1 MEGCHGQRRITK
13 RARLRTKTE
22 TSKVITMSQTVA
34 QSQEIMLFQKWS
46 FKDITVK
53 DIGLQRYLNLT
64 PMVEPH
70 SMGRH
75 EHQRFRKAKVNIV
88 ERLINGL
95 MRGGRNAG
103 KKAKAT
109 NFIKEAFE
117 IIHIKTGKNPVEVLV
132 QAVENCAPCEDT
144 TRVSYGGVVYHL
156 SVDVAP
162 QRRIDLAIRHITDGA
177 RMASI
182 NNPKSIQETVADEL
196 MLAAVKDI
204 KSAGVAKRNE
214 IERVAQSSR

>member
-1 MEGCHGQRRITK
+1 
-13 RARLRTKTE
+13 
-22 TSKVITMSQTVA
+22 MSQTTSTVS
-34 QSQEIMLFQKWS
+34 SQPAEIKLFQKWS
-46 FKDITVK
+46 FKDISVK

-64 PMVEPH
+64 PMVAPH

-95 MRGGRNAG
+95 MRSGKNSG

-109 NFIKEAFE
+109 NIVKETFE
-117 IIHIKTGKNPVEVLV
+117 IINLRTNRNPIEVLV
-132 QAVENCAPCEDT
+132 QAVENSSPCEDT

-162 QRRIDLAIRHITDGA
+162 QRRIDLAIRHITEGA
-177 RMASI
+177 RASSK
-182 NNPKSIQETVADEL
+182 NNPRSIQETLAEEL
-196 MLAAVKDI
+196 VLASNKDI
-204 KSAGVAKRNE
+204 KSVAIAKRNE

>member
-1 MEGCHGQRRITK
+1 MAQ
-13 RARLRTKTE
+13 A
-22 TSKVITMSQTVA
+22 SVSQP
-34 QSQEIMLFQKWS
+34 QEIKLFQKWT
-46 FKDITVK
+46 FKDISVQ

-64 PMVEPH
+64 PMVAPH

-75 EHQRFRKAKVNIV
+75 EHQRFRKAKVNVV

-95 MRGGRNAG
+95 MRSGKNAG

-109 NFIKEAFE
+109 NIVKETFE
-117 IIHIKTGKNPVEVLV
+117 IINLRTNKNPIEVLV
-132 QAVENCAPCEDT
+132 KAVENASPCEDT

-162 QRRIDLAIRHITDGA
+162 QRRIDLAIRHITEGA
-177 RMASI
+177 RAASI
-182 NNPKSIQETVADEL
+182 NNPRSIQETLADEL
-196 MLAAVKDI
+196 VLAASKDI
-204 KSAGVAKRNE
+204 KSAAIAKRNE

>member
-1 MEGCHGQRRITK
+1 
-13 RARLRTKTE
+13 
-22 TSKVITMSQTVA
+22 MSQTTA
-34 QSQEIMLFQKWS
+34 QPQDIKLFQKWT
-46 FKDITVK
+46 FTDIAVQ

-64 PMVEPH
+64 PMVAPH

-88 ERLINGL
+88 ERLINSL
-95 MRGGRNAG
+95 MRSGKNAG

-109 NFIKEAFE
+109 NIVKEAFE
-117 IIHIKTGKNPVEVLV
+117 IIYIRTGKNPIEILV
-132 QAVENCAPCEDT
+132 KAVENASPCEDT

-162 QRRIDLAIRHITDGA
+162 QRRIDLAIRHISEGA
-177 RMASI
+177 RAASI
-182 NNPKSIQETVADEL
+182 NNPRSIQETLADEL
-196 MLAAVKDI
+196 VLAANKDI
-204 KSAGVAKRNE
+204 KSAGIAKRNE

>member
-1 MEGCHGQRRITK
+1 MAQ
-13 RARLRTKTE
+13 
-22 TSKVITMSQTVA
+22 SSVA
-34 QSQEIMLFQKWS
+34 QPHEIKLFQKWS
-46 FKDITVK
+46 FKDIAVT

-64 PMVEPH
+64 PMVAPH

-75 EHQRFRKAKVNIV
+75 EHQRFRKSKVNIV

-95 MRGGRNAG
+95 MRSGKNAG

-109 NFIKEAFE
+109 NIVKETFE
-117 IIHIKTGKNPVEVLV
+117 IINLRTCKNPVEILV
-132 QAVENCAPCEDT
+132 KAVENSAPCEDT

-162 QRRIDLAIRHITDGA
+162 QRRIDLAIRHITEGA
-177 RMASI
+177 RASSK
-182 NNPKSIQETVADEL
+182 NNPRSIQETLADEL
-196 MLAAVKDI
+196 VLAANKDI
-204 KSAGVAKRNE
+204 KSVAVAKRNE

>member
-1 MEGCHGQRRITK
+1 
-13 RARLRTKTE
+13 
-22 TSKVITMSQTVA
+22 MSQTTSVA
-34 QSQEIMLFQKWS
+34 QPQEIKLFQKWS

-64 PMVEPH
+64 PMVAPH

-95 MRGGRNAG
+95 MRGGKNAG

-109 NFIKEAFE
+109 NIVKETFE
-117 IIHIKTGKNPVEVLV
+117 IINLRTGKNPIEILV
-132 QAVENCAPCEDT
+132 QAVENAAPCEDT

-162 QRRIDLAIRHITDGA
+162 QRRIDLAIRHITEGA
-177 RMASI
+177 RATSA
-182 NNPKSIQETVADEL
+182 NNPRSIQETLADEL
-196 MLAAVKDI
+196 VLAAAKDI

>member
-1 MEGCHGQRRITK
+1 MAQ
-13 RARLRTKTE
+13 
-22 TSKVITMSQTVA
+22 SVA
-34 QSQEIMLFQKWS
+34 QPQEIKLFQKWS
-46 FKDITVK
+46 FKDIAVV

-64 PMVEPH
+64 PMVAPH

-75 EHQRFRKAKVNIV
+75 EHQRFRKAKVNVV

-95 MRGGRNAG
+95 MRSGKNSG

-109 NFIKEAFE
+109 NIVKETFE
-117 IIHIKTGKNPVEVLV
+117 IIHLRTGKNPIEVLV
-132 QAVENCAPCEDT
+132 KAVENASPCEDT

-162 QRRIDLAIRHITDGA
+162 QRRIDLAIRHITTGA
-177 RMASI
+177 RASSA
-182 NNPKSIQETVADEL
+182 NNPRSIQETLADEL
-196 MLAAVKDI
+196 VLASVKYI
-204 KSAGVAKRNE
+204 KSVAIAKRNE

>member
-1 MEGCHGQRRITK
+1 
-13 RARLRTKTE
+13 
-22 TSKVITMSQTVA
+22 MSTQTTA
-34 QSQEIMLFQKWS
+34 QPQDIKLFQKWT
-46 FKDITVK
+46 FKDISVQ

-64 PMVEPH
+64 PMVAPH

-88 ERLINGL
+88 ERLINSL
-95 MRGGRNAG
+95 MRSGKNSG

-109 NFIKEAFE
+109 NIVKETFE
-117 IIHIKTGKNPVEVLV
+117 IINLRTGKNPIEVLV
-132 QAVENCAPCEDT
+132 KAVENASPCEDT

-162 QRRIDLAIRHITDGA
+162 QRRIDLAIRHISEGA
-177 RMASI
+177 RAASI
-182 NNPKSIQETVADEL
+182 NNPRSIQETLADEL
-196 MLAAVKDI
+196 VLAANKDI
-204 KSAGVAKRNE
+204 KSAGIAKRNE

>member
-1 MEGCHGQRRITK
+1 
-13 RARLRTKTE
+13 
-22 TSKVITMSQTVA
+22 MSQTTSVT
-34 QSQEIMLFQKWS
+34 QPGEIKLFQKWS

-64 PMVEPH
+64 PMVAPH

-95 MRGGRNAG
+95 MRSGKNAG

-109 NFIKEAFE
+109 NIVKEAFE
-117 IIHIKTGKNPVEVLV
+117 IINVRTGKNPVELLV
-132 QAVENCAPCEDT
+132 QAVENSAPCEDT
-144 TRVSYGGVVYHL
+144 TRISMGGVVYHL

-162 QRRIDLAIRHITDGA
+162 QRRIDLALRHITEGA
-177 RMASI
+177 RAQSI
-182 NNPKSIQETVADEL
+182 NNPRSIQETLADEL
-196 MLAAVKDI
+196 VLAANKDI
-204 KSAGVAKRNE
+204 KSAAIAKRNE

>member
-1 MEGCHGQRRITK
+1 
-13 RARLRTKTE
+13 
-22 TSKVITMSQTVA
+22 MSQTTVS
-34 QSQEIMLFQKWS
+34 QPQEIKLFQKWS
-46 FKDITVK
+46 FKEIAVQ

-64 PMVEPH
+64 PMVAPH

-95 MRGGRNAG
+95 MRSGKNAG

-109 NFIKEAFE
+109 NIVKEAFE
-117 IIHIKTGKNPVEVLV
+117 IINAKTGKNPIAVLV
-132 QAVENCAPCEDT
+132 KAVENSAPCEDT
-144 TRVSYGGVVYHL
+144 TRISYGGVVYHL

-162 QRRIDLAIRHITDGA
+162 QRRIDLALRHITEGA
-177 RMASI
+177 RAASI
-182 NNPKSIQETVADEL
+182 NNPKSIQETLADEL
-196 MLAAVKDI
+196 VLAANKDI

>member
-1 MEGCHGQRRITK
+1 
-13 RARLRTKTE
+13 
-22 TSKVITMSQTVA
+22 MSQTTTVS
-34 QSQEIMLFQKWS
+34 QPQEIKLFQKWS
-46 FKDITVK
+46 FKEIAVV

-64 PMVEPH
+64 PMVAPH

-75 EHQRFRKAKVNIV
+75 EHQRFRKSKVNIV

-95 MRGGRNAG
+95 MRSGKNAG

-109 NFIKEAFE
+109 NIVKETFE
-117 IIHIKTGKNPVEVLV
+117 IINLRTGKNPIEVLV
-132 QAVENCAPCEDT
+132 KAVENASPCEDT

-162 QRRIDLAIRHITDGA
+162 QRRIDLAIRHITEGA
-177 RMASI
+177 RASSK
-182 NNPKSIQETVADEL
+182 NNPRSIQETLADEL
-196 MLAAVKDI
+196 VLEANKDI
-204 KSAGVAKRNE
+204 KSVAIAKRNE

>member
-1 MEGCHGQRRITK
+1 
-13 RARLRTKTE
+13 
-22 TSKVITMSQTVA
+22 MSQTSTVS
-34 QSQEIMLFQKWS
+34 QPQEIKLFQKWS
-46 FKDITVK
+46 FKDISVK
-53 DIGLQRYLNLT
+53 DIGLQRYLKLT
-64 PMVEPH
+64 PMVAPH

-95 MRGGRNAG
+95 MRSGKNSG

-109 NFIKEAFE
+109 NIVKETFE
-117 IIHIKTGKNPVEVLV
+117 IINLRTSKNPIEVLV
-132 QAVENCAPCEDT
+132 QAVENSSPCEDT

-162 QRRIDLAIRHITDGA
+162 QRRIDLAIRHITEGA
-177 RMASI
+177 RASSK
-182 NNPKSIQETVADEL
+182 NNPRSIQETLADEL
-196 MLAAVKDI
+196 VLAANKDI
-204 KSAGVAKRNE
+204 KSVAIAKRNE

>member
-1 MEGCHGQRRITK
+1 M
-13 RARLRTKTE
+13 AA
-22 TSKVITMSQTVA
+22 VTVA
-34 QSQEIMLFQKWS
+34 QPQEIKLFQKWS
-46 FKDITVK
+46 FKDIAVV

-64 PMVEPH
+64 PMVAPH

-75 EHQRFRKAKVNIV
+75 EHQRFRKSKVNIV

-95 MRGGRNAG
+95 MRSGKNAG

-109 NFIKEAFE
+109 NIVKETFE
-117 IIHIKTGKNPVEVLV
+117 IINLRTNKNPIEVLV
-132 QAVENCAPCEDT
+132 KAVENASPCEDT

-162 QRRIDLAIRHITDGA
+162 QRRIDLAIRHITEGA
-177 RMASI
+177 RASSA
-182 NNPKSIQETVADEL
+182 NTPRSIQETLADEL
-196 MLAAVKDI
+196 MLAANKDI
-204 KSAGVAKRNE
+204 KSVAIAKRNE

>member
-1 MEGCHGQRRITK
+1 
-13 RARLRTKTE
+13 
-22 TSKVITMSQTVA
+22 MSQTVA
-34 QSQEIMLFQKWS
+34 QPQEIMLFQKWS
-46 FKDITVK
+46 FKDISVV

-64 PMVEPH
+64 PMVAPH

-88 ERLINGL
+88 ERLINNM
-95 MRGGRNAG
+95 MRPGKNSG
-103 KKAKAT
+103 KKAKVT
-109 NFIKEAFE
+109 NIVKEAFE
-117 IIHIKTGKNPVEVLV
+117 IIYIRTGRNPIEVLV
-132 QAVENCAPCEDT
+132 KAVENASPCEDT

-162 QRRIDLAIRHITDGA
+162 QRRIDLAIRHIAEGA
-177 RMASI
+177 RLASA
-182 NNPKSIQETVADEL
+182 NTPRSIQEGLADEL
-196 MLAAVKDI
+196 ILAANKDI

>member
-1 MEGCHGQRRITK
+1 MAT
-13 RARLRTKTE
+13 A
-22 TSKVITMSQTVA
+22 SVSQP
-34 QSQEIMLFQKWS
+34 QEIKLFQKWT
-46 FKDITVK
+46 FKEVSVQ

-64 PMVEPH
+64 PMVAPH

-95 MRGGRNAG
+95 MRSGKNAG

-109 NFIKEAFE
+109 NFVKEAFE
-117 IIHIKTGKNPVEVLV
+117 IINVRTGKNPIEVLV
-132 QAVENCAPCEDT
+132 KAVENSAPCEDT
-144 TRVSYGGVVYHL
+144 TRISMGGVVYHL

-162 QRRIDLAIRHITDGA
+162 QRRLDLALRHITEGA
-177 RMASI
+177 RAASI
-182 NNPKSIQETVADEL
+182 NNPRSIQETLADEL
-196 MLAAVKDI
+196 VLAANKDI
-204 KSAGVAKRNE
+204 KSAGIAKRNE